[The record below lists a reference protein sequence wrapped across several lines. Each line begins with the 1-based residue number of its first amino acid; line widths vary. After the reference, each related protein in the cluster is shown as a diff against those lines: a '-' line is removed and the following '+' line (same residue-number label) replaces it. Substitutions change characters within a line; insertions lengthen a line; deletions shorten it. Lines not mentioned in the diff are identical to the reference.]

1 MDTDDRLIYVFFGM
15 ALLFL
20 KWSCSAAIASW
31 KDFRTTAPTYFVM
44 GNPFP
49 IDLRVFEHS
58 IDRFEC
64 VKVITRPL
72 HNDEFSEILFI
83 FIDLYW
89 ISLVF
94 IQFHWF
100 PMDFTELQVI
110 LGWASRQ
117 YAHVIDRWSAQT
129 LVNRSEMDSPR
140 KNTSELWCGSPS
152 NSQ

>member
-1 MDTDDRLIYVFFGM
+1 MAKKLYFFGM
-15 ALLFL
+15 GLLFS
-20 KWSCSAAIASW
+20 KCSISAAITSW
-31 KDFRTTAPTYFVM
+31 KDFRTIAPTYFVM

-94 IQFHWF
+94 IEFH
-100 PMDFTELQVI
+100 
-110 LGWASRQ
+110 
-117 YAHVIDRWSAQT
+117 
-129 LVNRSEMDSPR
+129 
-140 KNTSELWCGSPS
+140 
-152 NSQ
+152 